1 MKLFKA
7 IQKTGVARRRAA
19 QLVLSGRVT
28 VDGKTI
34 KEPWHE
40 VWPGQVIRIDGEELN
55 WTEDQEFLYY
65 AFHKPQGYVTAL
77 SDPSAPHIGRL
88 IKNKKLRPAGRLDKD
103 VSGLLIL
110 TNDGVLINKLTHP
123 RYQIEREYIAIVYGN
138 PPESKLD
145 LLKRGVIVNGERL
158 YCKDIK
164 ILNTTMTTAK
174 LRIIMTQGRKR
185 EIKRLFKAIGHRV
198 LSLKRIR
205 HGPITIEL
213 VPEPCNLK
221 EIRGALLQKLL
232 AIKKL

>member
-7 IQKTGVARRRAA
+7 LQKTGIARRKASL
-19 QLVLSGRVT
+19 LVLSGRVT

-40 VWPGQVIRIDGEELN
+40 VEPGQVIKINGKEIDWAEN
-55 WTEDQEFLYY
+55 QRFLYY
-65 AFHKPQGYVTAL
+65 AFHKPRGYVTAL
-77 SDPSAPHIGRL
+77 SDPSDPHIGQL
-88 IKNKKLRPAGRLDKD
+88 IKDKKLRPAGRLDKD

-123 RYQIEREYIAIVYGN
+123 RYQIEREYIATVYGN
-138 PPESKLD
+138 PPESKLT
-145 LLKRGVIVNGERL
+145 LLKQGVLINGERL

-164 ILNTTMTTAK
+164 VISISVTTTRLK
-174 LRIIMTQGRKR
+174 VVMTQGRKR

-205 HGPITIEL
+205 HGPISIEL
-213 VPEPCNLK
+213 VPEPGNLK
-221 EIRGALLQKLL
+221 EIRGYLLQELL
-232 AIKKL
+232 AIKQL